1 MSQSMQDEGK
11 KLIREGERILRR
23 DVQSALDERDFNITV
38 RRAQEAVEF
47 VLKGAL
53 KSLGTDYPKVHDV
66 GPVFSE
72 QARQKLGAA
81 DTKALQ
87 RIEEISLWLGQ
98 ARAPSFYFEREYG
111 EEDAQKAFEDAGFV
125 LTETKKMLGIEG

>member
-23 DVQSALDERDFNITV
+23 DVQSALDERDFNIAV

-53 KSLGTDYPKVHDV
+53 KILGADYPKVHDV

-72 QARQKLGAA
+72 QAQQKLGAA

-87 RIEEISLWLGQ
+87 RIEEISFWLGQ

-125 LTETKKMLGIEG
+125 LTETKKMLGIDG